1 MFRIAVLVSG
11 SGTNLQAII
20 DKLHGRDGIEV
31 TAVASSKPGV
41 QALERAHKAGIETA
55 VFEAS
60 AYPSRAER
68 DRAVA
73 GWLKERGGEPAVL
86 AGFMELPAPPFS
98 PE

>member
-1 MFRIAVLVSG
+1 MLVSG

-60 AYPSRAER
+60 AYPSRAL
-68 DRAVA
+68 
-73 GWLKERGGEPAVL
+73 GWMNRRVPQPTETQRGYFRRGAT
-86 AGFMELPAPPFS
+86 
-98 PE
+98 